1 MTNKASS
8 TKVREIFRNKF
19 VEDLQQAIDNN
30 NYNWRTPWKTNL
42 VAQYNPITKR
52 RYHGINVLVLGLFA
66 HERGYSDPRWL
77 TYKQIH
83 DNGWQF
89 KGDVRGQGVPVEYW
103 FSKTYNNQSAETP
116 ENENDEDNS
125 VTRWYP
131 KNYWVFNASLVDG
144 IPPLEVKIVENSSI
158 KSNSFLDAVV
168 SKSGVTL
175 EYKDLNKSYYMP
187 ALDTIVLPPKS
198 FFDSQTAYNAV
209 LGHELSH
216 MSGSTSPERLKRDLS
231 GSFGSEKYAIEE
243 LIAEF
248 SSIFLNLEID
258 MGFDDDYLQQ
268 NLAYLKGW
276 LKLIQDKPNVL
287 DYAIKQGEKSADYL
301 FNLAGLDLQS
311 NIEDDLID
319 PIVYDTER

>member
-19 VEDLQQAIDNN
+19 VEDLQQAINNN

-66 HERGYSDPRWL
+66 QERGYSDPRWL

-103 FSKTYNNQSAETP
+103 FSKTYKNQSADTP

-144 IPPLEVKIVENSSI
+144 IPPLEVNNIVEDPTI
-158 KSNSFLDAVV
+158 KSNVFLDSVV
-168 SKSGVTL
+168 ANSGVTL
-175 EYKDLNKSYYMP
+175 EYKDLNRAYYMP
-187 ALDTIVLPPKS
+187 SLDTIVLPPIS
-198 FFDSQTAYNAV
+198 FFESQTAYNCTLA
-209 LGHELSH
+209 HELSH
-216 MSGSTSPERLKRDLS
+216 STGGPSRLNRDLS
-231 GSFGSEKYAIEE
+231 GGFGTEQYAIEE

-248 SSIFLNLEID
+248 SAIFLNLEID
-258 MGFDDDYLQQ
+258 MGFDDDYLEQ
-268 NLAYLKGW
+268 NMAYLKCW
-276 LKLIQDKPNVL
+276 LKLIQDKPNIL
-287 DYAIKQGEKSADYL
+287 DYAIKQGEKSADFL
-301 FNLAGLDLQS
+301 FKLAGLELQNITGIDLSDS
-311 NIEDDLID
+311 NDAEL
-319 PIVYDTER
+319 EC

>member
-19 VEDLQQAIDNN
+19 VEDLQQAINDN

-52 RYHGINVLVLGLFA
+52 RYHGINVLVLSLFA
-66 HERGYSDPRWL
+66 QVRNYTDPRWL

-83 DNGWQF
+83 DKGWQF

-103 FSKTYNNQSAETP
+103 FSKTYKNQSANSSNN
-116 ENENDEDNS
+116 ENEDEDT

-144 IPPLEVKIVENSSI
+144 IPPLEIKDVENTSI
-158 KSNSFLDAVV
+158 QANQFLDSVV
-168 SKSGVTL
+168 ANSGVTL
-175 EYKDLNKSYYMP
+175 EYKDLNQSYYVP
-187 ALDTIVLPPKS
+187 SLDTIVLPPIT
-198 FFDSQTAYNAV
+198 FFNSQTAYNLV

-231 GSFGSEKYAIEE
+231 GGFGSEKYAIEE

-276 LKLIQDKPNVL
+276 LKLIQDKPTIL

-311 NIEDDLID
+311 NIDDEIIEDEL
-319 PIVYDTER
+319 ER